1 MIIDTKIFTTHGR
14 DLWEESGVA
23 SKFTI
28 WLYIVLRKAKL
39 TPSEYVI
46 YYFKEEKSGCGRS
59 KAQCLFTKEA
69 TKRIRKLY
77 SL

>member
-1 MIIDTKIFTTHGR
+1 MIIDTKTFTTYGR

-23 SKFTI
+23 SKFTD
-28 WLYIVLRKAKL
+28 WLYGVFRKAKVK
-39 TPSEYVI
+39 PSEYVI
-46 YYFKEEKSGCGRS
+46 YYFKEENSGDGRS
-59 KAQCLFTKEA
+59 RTQCLFTKEA